1 MAGETTS
8 LAAGA
13 WKDANVFPVNGKAL
27 MIHEA
32 TASFGTTD
40 NQTNDVMEV
49 CYLPAG
55 IKVYGLIV
63 SATDMDTD
71 ASPAVVHKVTVGST
85 DVVTGLTNG
94 QAGTTTVHGIAP
106 YTTTGY
112 TLVKVTST
120 TAAATAA
127 AGTMT
132 IRFLYTQS

>member
-8 LAAGA
+8 LAVGA
-13 WKDANVFPVNGKAL
+13 WKDANVFPVSGKAL

-32 TASFGTTD
+32 TASFGSSD
-40 NQTNDVMEV
+40 NEVNDVMEV
-49 CYLPAG
+49 CYLPDG

-63 SATDMDTD
+63 SATDMDTGT
-71 ASPAVVHKVTVGST
+71 PAVVHKVTFGAT
-85 DVVTGLTNG
+85 DVVTGLTNA

-106 YTTTGY
+106 YTTSGY

-120 TAAATAA
+120 TAAAVGA

-132 IRFLYTQS
+132 LRFLYTEG